1 MNVFEVKNEKW
12 AYPLAVLTLIVFI
25 VLRVTY
31 QSEFLKTFDAKMA
44 ELLLVIVLLRSFIIL
59 VSPNLLLL
67 LQ

>member
-1 MNVFEVKNEKW
+1 MKKW